1 MAPLVDASRRRIVA
15 NVRDLVGEPAQRAIG
30 LSGSGLSRLWIG
42 QELHR
47 RVQDEMMATE
57 PGYRAEVHAEA
68 ELEVDGWTVV
78 ISGRADGVVFDGDR
92 VVRVD
97 EIKTLHFAVDLR
109 NLYADERLERF
120 RHQAR
125 VYAWMLGRDGPQP
138 DVRLV
143 LVDIVTSEE
152 QDEAVRWSPDAVEA
166 WIRAQVHRLVT
177 AERDRA
183 ARIERL
189 RAAAALLPF
198 PHPERRPAQTPIAE
212 AVEGALSNG
221 RHLLLQAPTGC
232 GKTAAVLHPAL
243 RTALAGGHR
252 LVYLTAKTLQQKI
265 AVETVRA
272 MQEDLFTSL
281 QLRAKAK
288 MCANTEIIC
297 HEEFCPY
304 AREYGLKL
312 VRSQLLPTLLD
323 GHRHQ
328 DPDRV
333 FETAR
338 AHELCPFEVS
348 LDLLEH
354 SDVVVCDYN
363 YVFDPTIGL
372 GALLGQG
379 ALRDAVLVID
389 EAHNLVDRGRDYYS
403 PVLGLD
409 GCRRA
414 AVFLATRD
422 NEVFRNLASLVEE
435 VADLIRTT
443 VDAAFDDDRPG
454 DRMVAFRA
462 VDVAD
467 LRIAFDAA
475 MLEYFLYKRERDLW
489 MADDPVMDV
498 FLAVTRFHR
507 VLGLGGDEFV
517 HLATRDPDGGE
528 CIRILCLDASRFLG
542 EILEQSAGTVAMSA
556 TLEPF
561 DFYRTLLGFDPH
573 LTDTLAVPSPF
584 PESNR
589 LVVCID
595 DVDTTWRRRAEH
607 HDAVA
612 AWIARLAPR
621 NRNALVLFPSY
632 AYLDAVRD
640 RIPPTEHLVVAQE
653 PGASD
658 ARQRDV
664 LELLGNGRPHVV
676 LAVLG
681 GIFAEGIDYPGR
693 MLSEVIVV
701 SPGLPQFN
709 ADRELLKTYYQETY
723 GHGFS
728 YAYLVPGMTRVIQ
741 AAGRLLRSDDDRG
754 VIVLIGRR
762 FTDARYARLLPD
774 DWTHGQVESLLRAD
788 PVASVASFFAVED

>member
-1 MAPLVDASRRRIVA
+1 MAPVVDVATRRIVA
-15 NVRDLVGEPAQRAIG
+15 SVRDLVGEPAQRAIG

-47 RVQDEMMATE
+47 RVQQDLVATE

-92 VVRVD
+92 VLRVD

-109 NLYADERLERF
+109 NLYAEERLERF

-125 VYAWMLGRDGPQP
+125 IYAWMLSRTTPP
-138 DVRLV
+138 PEVRLI
-143 LVDIVTSEE
+143 LVDIVTTEE
-152 QDEAVRWSPDAVEA
+152 RDETVQWSAESVEA
-166 WIRAQVHRLVT
+166 WLRSQIHRLVT

-183 ARIERL
+183 QRIERL
-189 RAAAALLPF
+189 REAASRLPF
-198 PHPERRPAQTPIAE
+198 PHPERRPVQERIAE
-212 AVEGALSNG
+212 AVEGALTEG

-243 RTALAGGHR
+243 RSAMAAGHR

-265 AVETVRA
+265 AVDTVRA
-272 MQEDLFTSL
+272 MQDDLFTSL
-281 QLRAKAK
+281 QLRAKGK
-288 MCANTEIIC
+288 MCANTEMIC

-312 VRSQLLPTLLD
+312 VRSQLLPSLLD
-323 GHRHQ
+323 AQRHQ

-333 FETAR
+333 FEAAR
-338 AHELCPFEVS
+338 AHEVCPFEVS
-348 LDLLEH
+348 LELLEH

-389 EAHNLVDRGRDYYS
+389 EAHNLVDRGREYYS
-403 PVLGLD
+403 PDLGVDL
-409 GCRRA
+409 CRRA
-414 AVFLATRD
+414 AAFLATRD
-422 NEVFRNLASLVEE
+422 NEVFRSLASLVEE
-435 VADLIRTT
+435 VAELVRRT
-443 VDAAFDDDRPG
+443 VDEAFDDGPPG
-454 DRMVAFRA
+454 DRLVAFRES
-462 VDVAD
+462 DVAE

-489 MADDPVMDV
+489 MADDPVMDL
-498 FLAVTRFHR
+498 FLAVARFHR

-517 HLATRDPDGGE
+517 HLATREPDGADR
-528 CIRILCLDASRFLG
+528 IRILCLDASRFLG
-542 EILEQSAGTVAMSA
+542 EILDQSAGAVAMSA

-561 DFYRTLLGFDPH
+561 DFYRTLLGFDAR
-573 LTDTLAVPSPF
+573 LTDCLGVPSPF
-584 PESNR
+584 PEANR
-589 LVVCID
+589 LVLCID
-595 DVDTTWRRRAEH
+595 DVDTTWRRRSEY

-612 AWIARLAPR
+612 TWIARLAPPA
-621 NRNALVLFPSY
+621 RNALVLFPSY

-640 RIPPTEHLVVAQE
+640 RIPPTEHRLVAQQ
-653 PGASD
+653 PGATD
-658 ARQRDV
+658 ASQRDI
-664 LELLGNGRPHVV
+664 LEMLANGRPHLV

-681 GIFAEGIDYPGR
+681 GIFAEGVDYPGR

-709 ADRELLKTYYQETY
+709 ADRELLKAYYQETY

-741 AAGRLLRSDDDRG
+741 AAGRLLRSDEDRG
-754 VIVLIGRR
+754 VIVLVGRR

-774 DWTHGQVESLLRAD
+774 DWTAGDVSSLVRSD
-788 PVASVASFFAVED
+788 PVGSVAAFFADDV